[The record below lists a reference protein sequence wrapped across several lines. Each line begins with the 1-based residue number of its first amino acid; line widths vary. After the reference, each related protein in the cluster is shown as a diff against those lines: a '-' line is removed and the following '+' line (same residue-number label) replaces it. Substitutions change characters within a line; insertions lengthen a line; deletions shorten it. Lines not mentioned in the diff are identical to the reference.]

1 MTKEKFISSAI
12 VLVIGG
18 ALTKILGI
26 IIRIIMTRLVG
37 TTGVGL
43 YMLILPTFSLFM
55 AIASLGFPIAISKLV
70 AEDKYNNKK
79 LISSIIPITII
90 LNLLLMLLLLLLAP
104 FLANNLLHDS
114 RCYYPL
120 LSIGLV
126 LPFVSLS
133 SILNGYFYGKQKMVP
148 HVTSNVFEQII
159 RMTMMLIITPYLLK
173 RGLNFAVAGLV
184 LVNIV
189 SELLAIF
196 ILFFFLPKNFKI
208 KKADIKPNPD
218 YIKDILHISL
228 PTVTDRIIGLVGYF
242 FEPIVLTS
250 ILLAVGYS
258 NHYIVNEYGVIQGY
272 VMPLLLMPGFFTNA
286 IASAL
291 LPVISKASVNNNINK
306 KIYIK
311 KKLKQAI
318 LISLAIGIPITITLM
333 AIPQFFLKLI
343 YNTNQGVNYLRLL
356 APFFLLY
363 YIEAPLAITLQ
374 GLNKAK
380 DIMYHTVKG
389 ITSKLMILT
398 IFSYL
403 KIGMLGLLFSII
415 SNIIITTFFHYKS
428 LRKYL

>member
-12 VLVIGG
+12 VLIIGG

-37 TTGVGL
+37 TQGVGL

-55 AIASLGFPIAISKLV
+55 AMASLGFPIAISKLV
-70 AEDKYNNKK
+70 AEDKYNNKR

-90 LNLLLMLLLLLLAP
+90 LNFLLMLIIIFIAP

-114 RCYYPL
+114 RCYYPI

-159 RMTMMLIITPYLLK
+159 RMLMMLLITPYLLK
-173 RGLNFAVAGLV
+173 KGLTFAVSGLV
-184 LVNIV
+184 LINIV

-196 ILFFFLPKNFKI
+196 ILFFFLPKHFRI
-208 KKADIKPNPD
+208 KKSDIKPNPD
-218 YIKDILHISL
+218 YIKDILQISL

-242 FEPIVLTS
+242 FEPIILTS

-258 NHYIVNEYGVIQGY
+258 NHFIVNEYGIIEGY

-286 IASAL
+286 VSSAL
-291 LPVISKASVNNNINK
+291 LPVISKANVKNDK
-306 KIYIK
+306 KYIK

-318 LISLAIGIPITITLM
+318 LISLAIGLPITIILM
-333 AIPQFFLKLI
+333 INPTFFLKLI
-343 YNTNQGVNYLRLL
+343 YNTDKGVSYLRFL

-363 YIEAPLAITLQ
+363 YIEAPFAITLQ
-374 GLNKAK
+374 GINKAK
-380 DIMYHTVKG
+380 DIMYHTIIG
-389 ITSKLMILT
+389 ISFKLIVLT
-398 IFSYL
+398 IVSYL
-403 KIGMLGLLFSII
+403 KLGMLGLLLSILA
-415 SNIIITTFFHYKS
+415 NITVTTAYHYRS
-428 LRKYL
+428 LKKYL